1 MADGDVI
8 TAGQAVGDMR
18 VEIVNRKGEAMKTMP
33 GSAGGSAKLLVEL
46 KVTIFVSTVLCSD
59 SICVDLFLRDE
70 LVFFC
75 LCCVGD
81 MEGCT
86 ARRND
91 CDARVS
97 TRKDVAVLVQAYGRC
112 A

>member
-1 MADGDVI
+1 MTHRLPDRLLLTWPSGDAVADGDVI

-33 GSAGGSAKLLVEL
+33 GSAGGAAKLLVEL

-70 LVFFC
+70 LVFLLV
-75 LCCVGD
+75 LC
-81 MEGCT
+81 
-86 ARRND
+86 R
-91 CDARVS
+91 
-97 TRKDVAVLVQAYGRC
+97 
-112 A
+112 